1 MSRNESYIS
10 EIKKWLVAISSANFF
25 VSLVTLSDLNNLW
38 SFSITYFLSISL
50 TFYNFTSMSD
60 YAKIRRDRTIK
71 LSIASIAITFIS
83 LSLSKISVDF
93 NHVILLIVKLY
104 FIYYTISACYCVF
117 KDDSEIVT
125 SEMDEAIKVTKDS
138 LKRGSEE
145 KVFSNRD
152 SRSEQNYKTK
162 KFVENKE

>member
-1 MSRNESYIS
+1 
-10 EIKKWLVAISSANFF
+10 
-25 VSLVTLSDLNNLW
+25 
-38 SFSITYFLSISL
+38 
-50 TFYNFTSMSD
+50 MSD

-152 SRSEQNYKTK
+152 SRAEQNYKTK